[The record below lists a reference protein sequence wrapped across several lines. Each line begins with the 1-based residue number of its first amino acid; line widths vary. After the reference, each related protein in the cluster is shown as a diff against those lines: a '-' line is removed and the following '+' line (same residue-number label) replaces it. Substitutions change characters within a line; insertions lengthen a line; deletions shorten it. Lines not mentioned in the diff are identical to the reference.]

1 MPAEAQQPPPA
12 SGPAP
17 HRIGQP
23 SPLIFHLAAAL
34 AGYQQ
39 ALLGAPR
46 ADSPQ
51 FPWCEPFQPAAAR
64 LGPDLD
70 QIEIAR
76 EIAARLS
83 ATLRGLE
90 TWQAHPYRRHLV
102 EPPAIWKMGSARL
115 LDFGQAPE
123 ATDPTGPPL
132 LVVPSL
138 INRAYILDLLPER
151 SLLRWLAAQGL
162 RPVLLDWGPPGA
174 EEAGFDLQDYGAAR
188 LLPALESLTAAAGR
202 PVGVLGYCMGG
213 TLAAGL
219 AARAHDRVA
228 ALATIGAPWDFTST
242 RGIAGSIRTMI
253 RAEGEGRAMS
263 VLDGMAETFG
273 LIPVSLFQ
281 FLFALVNPM
290 QAAVKFQRLA
300 RLDPDGPAARHFVAL
315 EDWLAD
321 GVPMAPRAAK
331 NLLIDWQIRNA
342 TATGTWRFLGG
353 PVDPADIRV
362 PALGFCGT
370 ADSIAPMPLAAPLPR
385 AIPGADVVTPRTG
398 HVGMVVGSA
407 ARAQVW
413 RPLAAFFHA
422 HAG

>member
-1 MPAEAQQPPPA
+1 MVAAAQHRSPLP
-12 SGPAP
+12 GPAP
-17 HRIGQP
+17 YRIGQP
-23 SPLIFHLAAAL
+23 SPLLFHLGAAL

-51 FPWCEPFQPAAAR
+51 FPWCEHLQKAAAR

-90 TWQAHPYRRHLV
+90 IWQAHPYRRHLV
-102 EPPAIWKMGSARL
+102 DPPAIWTLGSARL
-115 LDFGQAPE
+115 LDFGRAAE
-123 ATDPTGPPL
+123 ATDPTGPPV

-151 SLLRWLAAQGL
+151 SLMRWLAAQGL
-162 RPVLLDWGPPGA
+162 RPVLLDWGAPGP
-174 EEAGFDLQDYGAAR
+174 EEAGFDLQDYGAER
-188 LLPALESLTAAAGR
+188 LMPALEALVASAGR
-202 PVGVLGYCMGG
+202 PVALLGYCMGG

-219 AARAHDRVA
+219 AARSRGEVA

-242 RGIAGSIRTMI
+242 RGIAGGIRAMI
-253 RAEGEGRAMS
+253 RSEGEARAVS
-263 VLDGMAETFG
+263 VLDGMGETFG
-273 LIPVSLFQ
+273 LIPVTLFQ

-290 QAAVKFQRLA
+290 QAAVKFQKLA
-300 RLDPDGPAARHFVAL
+300 RLDPEGAAARSFVAL

-342 TATGTWRFLGG
+342 TATGTWRFLGA
-353 PVDPADIRV
+353 PVDPGDIRV
-362 PALGFCGT
+362 PTLGFCGT

-385 AIPGADVVTPRTG
+385 AIPGANVVSPRTG

-407 ARAQVW
+407 ARTEVW
-413 RPLAAFFHA
+413 RPLAAFCHA

>member
-1 MPAEAQQPPPA
+1 MAATAQERAPEAA
-12 SGPAP
+12 VAP

-23 SPLIFHLAAAL
+23 SPLIFHLGAAL

-51 FPWCEPFQPAAAR
+51 FPWCEPFQAAAAR

-90 TWQAHPYRRHLV
+90 LWQAHPYRRNV
-102 EPPAIWKMGSARL
+102 AEPPSIRTIGAARL
-115 LDFGQAPE
+115 VDYGQGPE
-123 ATDPTGPPL
+123 ATDPDGPPL

-174 EEAGFDLQDYGAAR
+174 EEARFDLQDYGAER
-188 LLPALESLTAAAGR
+188 LLPAVEALVAETGR
-202 PVGVLGYCMGG
+202 PVGLLGYCMGG

-219 AARAHDRVA
+219 AARTRGLVA

-242 RGIAGSIRTMI
+242 RGIAGGIRAMV
-253 RAEGEGRAMS
+253 RAEGEAQAVS

-273 LIPVSLFQ
+273 TIPVSVFQ
-281 FLFALVNPM
+281 MLFALINPM
-290 QAAVKFQRLA
+290 QAAVKFQRLS

-342 TATGTWRFLGG
+342 TATGAWHFLGG
-353 PVDPADIRV
+353 PVDPGAIRV

-385 AIPGADVVTPRTG
+385 AIPGAAVVTPRTG
-398 HVGMVVGSA
+398 HVGMVVGSV
-407 ARAQVW
+407 ARTQVW
-413 RPLAAFFHA
+413 RPLATFFHT

>member
-1 MPAEAQQPPPA
+1 MVAAAQQRAPVTD
-12 SGPAP
+12 PAP

-90 TWQAHPYRRHLV
+90 TWQVHPYRRQLV
-102 EPPAIWKMGSARL
+102 APPAIWSMGSARL

-123 ATDPTGPPL
+123 ATDPAGPPL

-151 SLLRWLAAQGL
+151 SLLRWLASQGL
-162 RPVLLDWGPPGA
+162 RPVLLDWGPPGTG
-174 EEAGFDLQDYGAAR
+174 EAAFDLQDYGAER
-188 LLPALESLTAAAGR
+188 LLPAVEALAGTAGR
-202 PVGVLGYCMGG
+202 PVGLLGYCMGG

-219 AARAHDRVA
+219 AARTRGNVA

-242 RGIAGSIRTMI
+242 RGIAGGIRAMI
-253 RAEGEGRAMS
+253 RAEGEERAVS
-263 VLDGMAETFG
+263 VLDGMAQTFG
-273 LIPVSLFQ
+273 LIPVTLFQ

-353 PVDPADIRV
+353 PVDPGEIRV